1 MAVFQRHD
9 ACRSI
14 AVIWRLGAP
23 LKYSQG
29 AVPGRNRLKYSKSA
43 TMLGRIAEL
52 ACLPL
57 DRGNSE
63 ARYCIEVQPRR
74 DAWVQRLDALW
85 LQLSCAYVH
94 GRVSVPGVDNLILF
108 IYIIQPYST
117 FLPTELPSLPLPSI
131 SLFWFFPCF
140 FHHLFI
146 VARTS
151 SKRANHARNLLL
163 QLSLF

>member
-9 ACRSI
+9 VCRSI

-63 ARYCIEVQPRR
+63 ARFCIEVQPRR

-94 GRVSVPGVDNLILF
+94 GRVSVLGVDNSILF
-108 IYIIQPYST
+108 NHIQPS
-117 FLPTELPSLPLPSI
+117 FQPNFPPSHPLPSPFSGS
-131 SLFWFFPCF
+131 SLAS
-140 FHHLFI
+140 FI

-151 SKRANHARNLLL
+151 
-163 QLSLF
+163 